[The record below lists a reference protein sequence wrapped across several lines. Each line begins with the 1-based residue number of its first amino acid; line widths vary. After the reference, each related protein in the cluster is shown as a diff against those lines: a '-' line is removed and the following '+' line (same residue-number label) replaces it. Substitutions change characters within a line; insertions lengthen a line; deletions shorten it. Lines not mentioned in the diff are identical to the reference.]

1 MPSEKYQEQFQC
13 FYNQYHAMVYT
24 LCLGYM
30 KGEQVLAQDLTQ
42 EVFIQVWRSLP
53 KFRNEASP
61 KTWIYRICV
70 NTCLLH
76 IRNNK
81 KYDLQSI
88 DEQHANITHQAE
100 ASDKYEELYHAIGQL
115 NDVDRIVIML
125 VLDEMKYDEIAE
137 VTGIKEGNLRVKIHR
152 IKQRLNELMNNHG

>member
-1 MPSEKYQEQFQC
+1 MSSAKHLEQFQR
-13 FYNQYHAMVYT
+13 FYNEFQAMVYT

-30 KGEQVLAQDLTQ
+30 KGDKDLAKDLTQ
-42 EVFIQVWRSLP
+42 EVFIQVWRALP
-53 KFRNEASP
+53 KFRQEASP

-76 IRNNK
+76 IRKNK
-81 KYDLQSI
+81 KFDTQSI
-88 DEQHANITHQAE
+88 DEQHANMPHQTE
-100 ASDKYEELYHAIGQL
+100 LKDKYEELHRAIGAL
-115 NDVDRIVIML
+115 NDVDRIIIML
-125 VLDEMKYDEIAE
+125 VLDEMKYEEIAA

>member
-1 MPSEKYQEQFQC
+1 
-13 FYNQYHAMVYT
+13 MVYA

-42 EVFIQVWRSLP
+42 EVFIQVWRALP

-76 IRNNK
+76 IRNHK
-81 KYDLQSI
+81 KHNLQSI
-88 DEQHANITHQAE
+88 DEQHANLTHQAD
-100 ASDKYEELYHAIGQL
+100 ANDKYEELYQAIGQL

>member
-1 MPSEKYQEQFQC
+1 MSPQEHQEQFQS
-13 FYNQYHAMVYT
+13 FYNNYQGMVYT

-30 KGEQVLAQDLTQ
+30 KGEKDLAQDLTQ
-42 EVFIQVWRSLP
+42 EVFIQVWRALP

-76 IRNNK
+76 IRNTK
-81 KYDLQSI
+81 KFNMQPI
-88 DEQHANITHQAE
+88 DEQYDRLVQQSDAN
-100 ASDKYEELYHAIGQL
+100 DKYEELYWAIGRL
-115 NDVDRIVIML
+115 NDVDRIIIML

-137 VTGIKEGNLRVKIHR
+137 VTGIKEGNLRVKVHR
-152 IKQRLNELMNNHG
+152 IKQKLNELMNNHG

>member
-1 MPSEKYQEQFQC
+1 MSSARYQEQFQD
-13 FYNQYHAMVYT
+13 FYNQYQAMVYA

-30 KGEQVLAQDLTQ
+30 KGGKDLAKDLTQ
-42 EVFIQVWRSLP
+42 EVFIQVWRALP
-53 KFRNEASP
+53 KFRQEASP

-81 KYDLQSI
+81 KFDMQSL
-88 DEQHANITHQAE
+88 DDRHDNLVHQSE
-100 ASDKYEELYHAIGQL
+100 PSDKYEELHHAIGRL

-152 IKQRLNELMNNHG
+152 IKQKLNELMDNHG